1 MKVQRVQLP
10 PGNQYSWLVLDDA
23 FLPVQPILDYL
34 RFLSN
39 VGKSPNTIRNA
50 AHHLKLYWEFLQ
62 EQHLEWTQV
71 DIEELAEFIAWLR
84 KPQPGVCEEALWSAS
99 RTDATID
106 QMLSA
111 VHGLYD
117 HQARLKTGPELAL
130 YRFLSVPRRT
140 YKPFLHGFTKTKL
153 IRTRVVKV
161 NRGGRLVKTL
171 LQEQVDTVL
180 AACTHLRDRLLL
192 TMLFETGMRIGQALG
207 LRHEDIK
214 PEDNVL
220 HIVPRE
226 DNSNGAR
233 AKSRQAYEVPLEP
246 GNTVMPLYVDYVLQ
260 ELNGLEVDH
269 LPDYVFVNLWEGERG
284 RPMTYDTVIALFR
297 RLQRQTGI
305 YVRPHMYRH
314 TRATKWI
321 YEDRLPLATASRLLG
336 HQSIQTTHDLYVH
349 PTPDDL
355 RKDLKQAKE
364 KRHGAEPQR

>member
-1 MKVQRVQLP
+1 MKVQRVLLP
-10 PGNQYSWLVLDDA
+10 PGNRYSWLVLDNE
-23 FLPVQPILDYL
+23 FLPVQPILAFL
-34 RFLSN
+34 QFLSN
-39 VGKSPNTIRNA
+39 LGRSPNTIRNT
-50 AHHLKLYWEFLQ
+50 AHHLKLYWEFLY
-62 EQHLEWTQV
+62 EQHLDWTKV
-71 DIEELAEFIAWLR
+71 NVEDLAKFIAWLR
-84 KPQPGVCEEALWSAS
+84 NPQLGVREAEEWRSS
-99 RTDATID
+99 RTNATID

-117 HQARLKTGPELAL
+117 YHARMKSGPELAL
-130 YRFLSVPRRT
+130 YRFLSIPRRT
-140 YKPFLHGFTKTKL
+140 YKPFLHGFIKAKPV
-153 IRTRVVKV
+153 RTRVVKV
-161 NRGGRLVKTL
+161 QREGRLVKTL
-171 LQEQVDTVL
+171 HQEQVDALL
-180 AACTHLRDRLLL
+180 AACMHQRDRLLL
-192 TMLFETGMRIGQALG
+192 TLLFETGMRIGQALG
-207 LRHEDIK
+207 LRHEDIR
-214 PEDNVL
+214 PEDNVV

-284 RPMTYDTVIALFR
+284 RPMAYDTVIALFR

-364 KRHGAEPQR
+364 KRHATESER